1 MTIDEKIKAVA
12 EEYLPTY
19 TYVYNDE
26 YDSDQA
32 IDRNPLP
39 AIVHLL
45 PSDGTM
51 FIRNGKIYDRET
63 VSVCFFD
70 KVAKDASGDD
80 QREVVD
86 AMKAVGHGFIRAL
99 NDSGYFQTITTW
111 SYRVHYNQ
119 LASIVTGVEF
129 ILVLE
134 DNGTC

>member
-1 MTIDEKIKAVA
+1 MTIDEVIKTVA
-12 EEYLPTY
+12 EESFPSY
-19 TYVYNDE
+19 TYVYNDW

-51 FIRNGKIYDRET
+51 YERNNRIYDRET

-70 KVAKDASGDD
+70 KVARDASGDD

-86 AMKAVGHGFIRAL
+86 AMKAVGYEFIRAL
-99 NDSGYFQTITTW
+99 NDSGYLQPIESWT
-111 SYRVHYNQ
+111 YRVYYNQ
-119 LASIVTGVEF
+119 LSSIVTGVEF
-129 ILVLE
+129 VLVLE
-134 DNGTC
+134 DNGSC